1 MTTASGLPTT
11 QARLAGLARL
21 SVAVAL
27 AAAIPEVRP
36 LPIGGAL
43 AVFLIAYALIAG
55 WQALAVAAWRRAALE
70 WGDVAVAAGAASVV
84 AAVASPALIPLGA
97 AACLPL
103 VVAESRDAGFA
114 PGLRVGLIAVLAGA
128 VTALAAGEPLA
139 AGAVAALGPLSWW
152 LARSGGEA
160 RHLLLLADAQ
170 VREGARVRT
179 EMVTTVSHELR
190 TPLTVIKGAMATLSR
205 RWDVLSEPERLDL
218 VDVLIDNVASLD
230 ASILHFIDAGRL
242 EKGSFQVSAEWV
254 DFPAIVNGVLDKL
267 SGVLSGHEVQR
278 ELETPRAWADPKALS
293 RILEHLLVNAVR
305 FTPVG
310 LPIRIRS
317 AVQDNEVV
325 IAVSDRGQGIPPHLI
340 NTIWEPLQR
349 GDVSET
355 GVSRGA
361 GLGLPIVRELA
372 RLHGGDADLMSVKG
386 RGTTVIVRLP
396 LPGGSS
402 APPAEPPKPERRPL
416 RRRRRGAPSRA

>member
-1 MTTASGLPTT
+1 MTSTDLARS

-21 SVAVAL
+21 SVALAM
-27 AAAIPEVRP
+27 AAAIPELRP
-36 LPIGGAL
+36 LPVAGAI
-43 AVFLIAYALIAG
+43 AVFLAGYGLLAG
-55 WQALAVAAWRRAALE
+55 WQALARAPWRRAALL
-70 WGDVAVAAGAASVV
+70 WADVAVAAGGASVV
-84 AAVASPALIPLGA
+84 AAVAAPALIPLGA

-103 VVAESRDAGFA
+103 VVADGRDAGLPTA
-114 PGLRVGLIAVLAGA
+114 LRVGVLAVAAGT

-139 AGAVAALGPLSWW
+139 AGAVAAVGPLVWW
-152 LARSGGEA
+152 LARTGAEAGELA
-160 RHLLLLADAQ
+160 RTGRAQ
-170 VREGARVRT
+170 ATEAARIRS

-218 VDVLIDNVASLD
+218 IDVLIDNVASLD

-242 EKGSFQVSAEWV
+242 EKGAFQVAAVWV
-254 DFPAIVNGVLDKL
+254 DLPATVDRVAEKL
-267 SGVLSGHEVQR
+267 SGVLSGHQLQR
-278 ELETPRAWADPKALS
+278 ELEATQVWADPKALA

-317 AVQDNEVV
+317 VVQDNEAV

-372 RLHGGDADLMSVKG
+372 RLHGGEADLMSVKG
-386 RGTTVIVRLP
+386 RGTTVLVRLP
-396 LPGGSS
+396 LP
-402 APPAEPPKPERRPL
+402 AEEARPEAKPKPARPRFS
-416 RRRRRGAPSRA
+416 RRRKGAQSPA

>member
-1 MTTASGLPTT
+1 
-11 QARLAGLARL
+11 
-21 SVAVAL
+21 
-27 AAAIPEVRP
+27 
-36 LPIGGAL
+36 
-43 AVFLIAYALIAG
+43 
-55 WQALAVAAWRRAALE
+55 
-70 WGDVAVAAGAASVV
+70 
-84 AAVASPALIPLGA
+84 
-97 AACLPL
+97 LPL
-103 VVAESRDAGFA
+103 VVVDGRDGGFV
-114 PGLRVGLIAVLAGA
+114 PGLRVGLLAVLAGA

-139 AGAVAALGPLSWW
+139 AGSVAAIGPIVWW
-152 LARSGGEA
+152 LARAGGEA
-160 RHLLLLADAQ
+160 GDLALLAQAQ
-170 VREGARVRT
+170 ASEGTRIRT

-218 VDVLIDNVASLD
+218 IDVLIDNVASLD

-242 EKGSFQVSAEWV
+242 EKGSFTVAAEWV
-254 DFPAIVNGVLDKL
+254 DLVQVVEALTNKL
-267 SGVLSGHEVQR
+267 SGVLSGHELQR
-278 ELETPRAWADPKALS
+278 ELEATQVWADPKALA

-317 AVQDNEVV
+317 VVQDGETV

-340 NTIWEPLQR
+340 NTMWEPLQR

-396 LPGGSS
+396 LPGG
-402 APPAEPPKPERRPL
+402 AARTEALAVPARRSL
-416 RRRRRGAPSRA
+416 RRRRKGAQSPA